1 MCCYLAADNYALRF
15 QQRGTSDYVV
25 KRCMPSLNATTVCL
39 WMKSTDTSSEGT
51 PLSYNVHGSDNE
63 LLLYNYKKF
72 KFHIA
77 SEHRYTRS

>member
-25 KRCMPSLNATTVCL
+25 KRGMPSLNATTVCL
-39 WMKSTDTSSEGT
+39 WMKSTDTSSGGT

-63 LLLYNYKKF
+63 LLLFNYKKF
-72 KFHIA
+72 WFHIA
-77 SEHRYTRS
+77 NEYRYTRS